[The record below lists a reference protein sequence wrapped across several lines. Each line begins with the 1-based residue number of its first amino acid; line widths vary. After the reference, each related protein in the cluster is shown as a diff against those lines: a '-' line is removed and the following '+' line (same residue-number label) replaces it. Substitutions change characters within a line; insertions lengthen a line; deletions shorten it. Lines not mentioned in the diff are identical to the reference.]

1 MAKGYWVSFFRSVSN
16 AEAIT
21 EYIKLAGPV
30 IEAGGGRIVA
40 RGLPVK
46 VYEAGLKE
54 RSVVIEFG
62 SVEQAIAT
70 YESPQYQAALEL
82 LKNGVE
88 RDLRILEGA

>member
-1 MAKGYWVSFFRSVSN
+1 MGKGYWVSFFRSVSN
-16 AEAIT
+16 AAAVA
-21 EYIKLAGPV
+21 EYIKLAGPA
-30 IEAGGGRIVA
+30 IHAGGGRIVA

-54 RSVVIEFG
+54 RSVVIEFV

-82 LKNGVE
+82 LKNAVE